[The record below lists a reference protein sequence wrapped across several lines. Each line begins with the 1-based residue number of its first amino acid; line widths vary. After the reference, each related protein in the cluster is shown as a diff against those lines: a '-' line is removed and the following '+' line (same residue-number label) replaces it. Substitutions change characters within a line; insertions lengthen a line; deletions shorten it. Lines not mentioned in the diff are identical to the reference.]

1 MAASVTPFLPYFIS
15 LKSFVLMVGKEE
27 QLISLLKLNKSGLK
41 INKRVEFFKTE
52 TTLIAKYAKKF
63 TGIYLHV

>member
-1 MAASVTPFLPYFIS
+1 
-15 LKSFVLMVGKEE
+15 MVGKEE

-63 TGIYLHV
+63 AGIYLHV